1 MLTVAYLANQFPA
14 AVEPYVGEEIQELR
28 RCGVKVIPGSVRKPG
43 ASLQGSAGVDPVAE
57 ILCLQPLRV
66 LILLRALALAMW
78 RWKRI
83 APLLK
88 RVLLRGKESP
98 RRRMKALLHTWL
110 GAYYAAL
117 LRKRGVDH
125 IRVHHGYFGSWIAM
139 VAARLLGIDFSLTL
153 HGSDLLIAGA
163 YLDTKLENCQFCITI
178 SDYNRRYIL
187 ERFPEIDP
195 KKIIVS
201 RLGVDDVASAESAV
215 RIRKSE
221 CRPLTLL
228 AVGRLHAVKDHA
240 FLVHACARLR
250 ESGLDFRCLVAG
262 EGPERRRLESLI
274 CKNQLEERI
283 TLLGHVDRSQMAALY
298 ERADAVV
305 LTSRSEGIPLVLM
318 EAMIRGRLV
327 LAPAITGIPEIVIP
341 GKTGFLYTPRAL
353 EDFVARVLFIDL
365 QMRSEDRCAVS
376 RLDWLRHAARLQVL
390 HNFNR
395 RKTLTHFGERF
406 LQLVAGSDFASQNSA
421 IHDSAPENL
430 ASQGFATQDFATH
443 DSATEDWSPPHEDT
457 VLQQI

>member
-28 RCGVKVIPGSVRKPG
+28 RRGVKVIPGTVRKPD
-43 ASLQGSAGVDPVAE
+43 ADQNGSAGVDAKSK
-57 ILCLQPLRV
+57 ILCLQPLRI
-66 LILLRALALAMW
+66 LILLRALGLAIW

-83 APLLK
+83 ALLVR
-88 RVLLRGKESP
+88 RVLLGGKESP
-98 RRRMKALLHTWL
+98 RRRMKALLHIWL
-110 GAYYAAL
+110 GAYYAVL
-117 LRKRGVDH
+117 LQKRGVDH

-153 HGSDLLIAGA
+153 HGSDLLIDGA

-187 ERFPEIDP
+187 ERFPGIDP
-195 KKIIVS
+195 GKIIVS
-201 RLGVDDVASAESAV
+201 HLGVDDVASTESTA
-215 RIRKSE
+215 RICKSKR
-221 CRPLTLL
+221 RPLILL

-240 FLVHACARLR
+240 FLVRACARL
-250 ESGLDFRCLVAG
+250 SDGGLDFQCLIAG

-274 CKNQLEERI
+274 RQNQLEDRI
-283 TLLGHVDRSQMAALY
+283 TLLGHAGRAELDALY

-318 EAMIRGRLV
+318 EAMSRSRLV

-341 GKTGFLYTPRAL
+341 GKTGFLYTPGAL
-353 EDFVARVLFIDL
+353 EDFVARVLFLDL
-365 QMRSEDRCAVS
+365 QMRSGDRCAVN
-376 RLDWLRHAARLQVL
+376 RLDWIRHAARLQVL
-390 HNFNR
+390 YNFNR
-395 RKTLTHFGERF
+395 RKNLVHFAERF
-406 LQLVAGSDFASQNSA
+406 LQLIANSNFAS
-421 IHDSAPENL
+421 
-430 ASQGFATQDFATH
+430 QDFATY
-443 DSATEDWSPPHEDT
+443 DPAPGNRASQDFATQSLATQDWSPPHEDT